1 MSEKDNAI
9 PGLSAVRR
17 VRRGHRLRERLA
29 LGLVEGAAR
38 LPGVW
43 PSHPATIAPMAEA
56 EGTLQEQLDE
66 IGIQLAWVRDYL

>member
-1 MSEKDNAI
+1 VDG
-9 PGLSAVRR
+9 PQ
-17 VRRGHRLRERLA
+17 LA
-29 LGLVEGAAR
+29 GTGDDAQGENQAR
-38 LPGVW
+38 TFVTSGPARPPPSGS